1 VRNIFLFIRRYFNF
15 LFFVVLQIVALS
27 FLFRYNKFHEA
38 AFMGIANETTGMV
51 GARFNSVEYYFNLKR
66 TNDSLVK
73 ENSDLRNTLRDN
85 FDTPD
90 TTQRVVADTIP
101 YDTLGH
107 VRKYMWRPAK
117 VVSNTAT
124 LQNNYLTIER
134 GLNQGIRK
142 DMGVI
147 SSTGI
152 VGTVVDVS
160 ANYAVVMSLL
170 HRQSR
175 VSAKMKKTGETG
187 TIQWD
192 GESPFFLTLIN
203 VPKSAP
209 VAIGDSVI
217 TSQYSYLFP
226 QGIMVGTVAA
236 IVEDKTSNF
245 YTMKVK
251 PATNFYNVEF
261 VTVAENLLKDEQK
274 KLEEASRKNQ

>member
-38 AFMGIANETTGMV
+38 AFMGIANQTTGMV

-73 ENSDLRNTLRDN
+73 ENTDLRNSLRQN
-85 FDTPD
+85 FDSPD
-90 TTQRVVADTIP
+90 TTQRIVSDTIP

-124 LQNNYLTIER
+124 LQNNYITIER
-134 GLNQGIRK
+134 GLNQGVRK

-209 VAIGDSVI
+209 VAVGDSVI

-251 PATNFYNVEF
+251 PATNFYKLEY
-261 VTVAENLLKDEQK
+261 VTVAENLMKDEQK
-274 KLEEASRKNQ
+274 KLEEASKKNQ

>member
-38 AFMGIANETTGMV
+38 AFMGIANQTTGMV
-51 GARFNSVEYYFNLKR
+51 GARFNSIEYYFNLKR

-73 ENSDLRNTLRDN
+73 ENTDLRNSLLQN
-85 FDTPD
+85 FDSPD

-117 VVSNTAT
+117 VVSNTST

-134 GLNQGIRK
+134 GLNQGVRK

-203 VPKSAP
+203 VPKSAA
-209 VAIGDSVI
+209 VAVGDSVI

-236 IVEDKTSNF
+236 IIEDKTSNF

-251 PATNFYNVEF
+251 PATNFSSIEY
-261 VTVAENLLKDEQK
+261 VTVAENLMKDEQK
-274 KLEEASRKNQ
+274 KLEEATKKNQ

>member
-1 VRNIFLFIRRYFNF
+1 
-15 LFFVVLQIVALS
+15 
-27 FLFRYNKFHEA
+27 
-38 AFMGIANETTGMV
+38 
-51 GARFNSVEYYFNLKR
+51 
-66 TNDSLVK
+66 DSLVK
-73 ENSDLRNTLRDN
+73 ENTDLRNSLVSN

-90 TTQRVVADTIP
+90 TTAKLITDSIP

-107 VRKYMWRPAK
+107 VRKYLWRAAK

-134 GLNQGIRK
+134 GSNQGIKR

-175 VSAKMKKTGETG
+175 VSARMKKGGETG
-187 TIQWD
+187 IVQWD
-192 GESPFFLTLIN
+192 GESPFFVTMVN
-203 VPKSAP
+203 VPKSAE
-209 VAIGDSVI
+209 VAKGDTVV

-236 IVEDKTSNF
+236 IVEDKSSNF
-245 YTMKVK
+245 YTMKLK
-251 PATNFYNVEF
+251 PATNFYSVEY
-261 VTVAENLLKDEQK
+261 VTVAENMLKDEQK
-274 KLEEASRKNQ
+274 KLEEASKKNQ

>member
-73 ENSDLRNTLRDN
+73 ENTDLRNTLREN

-134 GLNQGIRK
+134 GLNQGVRK

-175 VSAKMKKTGETG
+175 VSARMKKTGETG

-209 VAIGDSVI
+209 VAVGDSVI

-251 PATNFYNVEF
+251 PATNFYKVEF
-261 VTVAENLLKDEQK
+261 VTVAENLMKDEQK

>member
-1 VRNIFLFIRRYFNF
+1 MRNIFVFIRRYFNF
-15 LFFVVLQIVALS
+15 LFFVVLQIIAIS
-27 FLFRYNKFHEA
+27 FLVRYNKFHEA

-51 GARFNSVEYYFNLKR
+51 GERFNNVEYYFNLKR

-73 ENSDLRNTLRDN
+73 ENTDLRNSLRQN
-85 FDTPD
+85 FETPD
-90 TTQRVVADTIP
+90 TTQRVVVDSIP
-101 YDTLGH
+101 YDTLGN
-107 VRKYMWRPAK
+107 VRKYMWRSAK

-134 GLNQGIRK
+134 GLNQGVRK

-203 VPKSAP
+203 VPKSAA
-209 VAIGDSVI
+209 VTVGDSVI

-251 PATNFYNVEF
+251 PATNFYKVEF
-261 VTVAENLLKDEQK
+261 VTVAENLMKDEQK
-274 KLEEASRKNQ
+274 KLEDASKKNQ

>member
-15 LFFVVLQIVALS
+15 LFFVVLQIVALY

-73 ENSDLRNTLRDN
+73 ENTNLRNSLGTN
-85 FDTPD
+85 FDNPD
-90 TTQRVVADTIP
+90 TTQRIVADTIP

-124 LQNNYLTIER
+124 LQNNYITIER

-192 GESPFFLTLIN
+192 GESPFYLTLIN

-209 VAIGDSVI
+209 VAVGDSVI

-251 PATNFYNVEF
+251 PATNFYRLEY
-261 VTVAENLLKDEQK
+261 VTVAENLVKDEQK
-274 KLEEASRKNQ
+274 KLEEASKKNQ

>member
-15 LFFVVLQIVALS
+15 IFFVVLQIVALS

-38 AFMGIANETTGMV
+38 AFMGIANETTGLV
-51 GARFNSVEYYFNLKR
+51 GERYDNIEYYFKLRR

-73 ENSDLRNTLRDN
+73 ENTLLRNRLSEN
-85 FDTPD
+85 FIGPD
-90 TTQRVVADTIP
+90 TTQTIVTDTIP

-117 VVSNTAT
+117 VVSNTVS
-124 LQNNYLTIER
+124 LQNNYLTLER
-134 GLNQGIRK
+134 GSNQGIGR

-147 SSTGI
+147 SATGV

-160 ANYAVVMSLL
+160 PNYSIVMSML

-175 VSAKMKKTGETG
+175 ISAKMKKTGELG
-187 TIQWD
+187 IIQWD
-192 GESPFFLTLIN
+192 GESPFYVTLIN
-203 VPKSAP
+203 VPRSAP
-209 VAIGDSVI
+209 VAKGDTVV

-226 QGIMVGTVAA
+226 QGLMIGTVAA
-236 IVEDKTSNF
+236 ILEDKTSNF

-251 PATNFYNVEF
+251 PATNFYSVEY
-261 VTVAENLLKDEQK
+261 VTVAENLMKEEQK
-274 KLEEASRKNQ
+274 KLEETSKKNQ

>member
-1 VRNIFLFIRRYFNF
+1 MRNIFLFIRRYFNF

-51 GARFNSVEYYFNLKR
+51 GARFNSVEYYFNLKK

-73 ENSDLRNTLRDN
+73 ENSDLRNALREN
-85 FDTPD
+85 FDAPD

-101 YDTLGH
+101 YDTLGN

-124 LQNNYLTIER
+124 LQNNYLTIQR

-203 VPKSAP
+203 VPKSAA
-209 VAIGDSVI
+209 VAVGDSVI

-245 YTMKVK
+245 YTMKIK

-261 VTVAENLLKDEQK
+261 VTVAENLMKDEQK

>member
-1 VRNIFLFIRRYFNF
+1 MRNIFLFIRRYFNF

-51 GARFNSVEYYFNLKR
+51 GARFNSVEYYFNLKK

-73 ENSDLRNTLRDN
+73 ENADLRNSLAVN
-85 FDTPD
+85 FENPD

-107 VRKYMWRPAK
+107 YRKYMWRPAK
-117 VVSNTAT
+117 VVSNTST

-134 GLNQGIRK
+134 GLNQGVRK

-147 SSTGI
+147 SPTGI

-175 VSAKMKKTGETG
+175 VSARMKKTGETG

-251 PATNFYNVEF
+251 PATNFSSVEY
-261 VTVAENLLKDEQK
+261 VTVAENLMKDEQK

>member
-27 FLFRYNKFHEA
+27 FLFSYNKFHEA

-51 GARFNSVEYYFNLKR
+51 GERFNNVEYYFNLKR

-73 ENSDLRNTLRDN
+73 ENADLRNSLREN
-85 FDTPD
+85 FQSPD
-90 TTQRVVADTIP
+90 TTQRLVTDSIP
-101 YDTLGH
+101 YDTLGQ
-107 VRKYMWRPAK
+107 VRKYIWRPAK
-117 VVSNTAT
+117 IVSNTAT
-124 LQNNYLTIER
+124 LQNNYITIER
-134 GLNQGIRK
+134 GTNQGVRR

-160 ANYAVVMSLL
+160 ANYAVIMSLL
-170 HRQSR
+170 HRQNR

-192 GESPFFLTLIN
+192 GENPFFVTMIN
-203 VPKSAP
+203 VPRSAP
-209 VAIGDSVI
+209 VAVGDSIV

-236 IVEDKTSNF
+236 ILEDKTSNF
-245 YTMKVK
+245 FTLKVK
-251 PATNFYNVEF
+251 PATNFYNVEY
-261 VTVAENLLKDEQK
+261 VTVVENVMKEEQK
-274 KLEEASRKNQ
+274 KLEEATRKNQ

>member
-51 GARFNSVEYYFNLKR
+51 GERFNNVEYYFRLKR

-73 ENSDLRNTLRDN
+73 ENTDLRNSLRQN
-85 FDTPD
+85 FESPD
-90 TTQRVVADTIP
+90 TTQRVVTDTIP

-117 VVSNTAT
+117 IVSNTAT
-124 LQNNYLTIER
+124 LQNNYITIER
-134 GLNQGIRK
+134 GLNQGVRR

-160 ANYAVVMSLL
+160 ANYAVIMSLL
-170 HRQSR
+170 HRQNR
-175 VSAKMKKTGETG
+175 VSAKLKKTGETG

-192 GESPFFLTLIN
+192 GETPFFVTMIN
-203 VPKSAP
+203 VPKSAK
-209 VAIGDSVI
+209 VAAGDSVV

-226 QGIMVGTVAA
+226 QGILVGTVAA
-236 IVEDKTSNF
+236 VLEDKTSNF
-245 YTMKVK
+245 YTLRVK
-251 PATNFYNVEF
+251 PATNFYSVEY
-261 VTVAENLLKDEQK
+261 VTVVENLMKDEQK

>member
-1 VRNIFLFIRRYFNF
+1 
-15 LFFVVLQIVALS
+15 
-27 FLFRYNKFHEA
+27 
-38 AFMGIANETTGMV
+38 MGIANETTGMV

-73 ENSDLRNTLRDN
+73 ENSDLRNSLRQN
-85 FDTPD
+85 FETPD
-90 TTQRVVADTIP
+90 TTQHIATDTIP

-134 GLNQGIRK
+134 GLNQGVHK

-160 ANYAVVMSLL
+160 SNYAVVMSLL

-192 GESPFFLTLIN
+192 GESPLYLTLIN

-209 VAIGDSVI
+209 VKVGDSVI

-226 QGIMVGTVAA
+226 QGVMVGTVAA

-251 PATNFYNVEF
+251 PATNFYKVEF
-261 VTVAENLLKDEQK
+261 VTVVENLMKEEQK
-274 KLEEASRKNQ
+274 KLEEASKKNQ

>member
-1 VRNIFLFIRRYFNF
+1 MRNIFLFIRRYFNF
-15 LFFVVLQIVALS
+15 LFFVVLQMVALS
-27 FLFRYNKFHEA
+27 FLFRYNRFHEA
-38 AFMGIANETTGMV
+38 AFMGIANETTGVV
-51 GARFNSVEYYFNLKR
+51 GERYNNVEYYFKLKR

-73 ENSDLRNTLRDN
+73 ENTDLRNSLKQN
-85 FDTPD
+85 FEVPD
-90 TTQRVVADTIP
+90 TTQRIVSDSIP

-107 VRKYMWRPAK
+107 MRKYMWRPAK

-147 SSTGI
+147 SSSGI

-175 VSAKMKKTGETG
+175 VSAKLKKTGETG

-192 GESPFFLTLIN
+192 GENPFYVTMIN

-209 VAIGDSVI
+209 VAKGDTIV

-236 IVEDKTSNF
+236 IIEDKTSNF
-245 YTMKVK
+245 YTMRIR
-251 PATNFYNVEF
+251 PATNFYNVEY
-261 VTVAENLLKDEQK
+261 VTVAENLMKDEQK

>member
-27 FLFRYNKFHEA
+27 FLVKYNKFHEA
-38 AFMGIANETTGMV
+38 AFMGVANETTGLV
-51 GARFNSVEYYFNLKR
+51 GARYDNIEYYFKLKR

-73 ENSDLRNTLRDN
+73 ENTELRNNLKSN
-85 FDTPD
+85 FDAPD
-90 TTQRVVADTIP
+90 STAKLITDTIP

-107 VRKYMWRPAK
+107 VRKYMWRAAK
-117 VVSNTAT
+117 VVSNTAS

-134 GLNQGIRK
+134 GSNQGIKR

-160 ANYAVVMSLL
+160 SNYAVVMSLL

-175 VSAKMKKTGETG
+175 VSAKMKKGGETG
-187 TIQWD
+187 IVQWD
-192 GESPFFLTLIN
+192 GESPFFVTMVN
-203 VPKSAP
+203 VPKSAE
-209 VAIGDSVI
+209 VKAGDTVV

-236 IVEDKTSNF
+236 IVEDKSSNF
-245 YTMKVK
+245 YTMKLK
-251 PATNFYNVEF
+251 PATNFYNVEY
-261 VTVAENLLKDEQK
+261 VTVAENMMKEEQK
-274 KLEEASRKNQ
+274 KLEEASKKNQ

>member
-38 AFMGIANETTGMV
+38 AFMGVANEVTGRV
-51 GARFNSVEYYFNLKR
+51 GGQFNNVEYYFRLKK
-66 TNDSLVK
+66 TNEALVK
-73 ENSDLRNTLRDN
+73 ENAELRNRLRLN
-85 FDTPD
+85 YETAD
-90 TTQRVVADTIP
+90 TTQKLVTDSIP

-107 VRKYMWRPAK
+107 TRKYIWRPAK
-117 VVSNTAT
+117 VVSNTVT

-134 GLNQGIRK
+134 GLAQGVKK

-147 SSTGI
+147 GPNGI

-160 ANYAVVMSLL
+160 DNYAVVMSLL

-175 VSAKMKKTGETG
+175 VSAKMKKSGEVG
-187 TIQWD
+187 IIQWD
-192 GESPFFLTLIN
+192 GENPFFVTMTN
-203 VPKSAP
+203 VPKSLP
-209 VAIGDSVI
+209 VVKGDTVV

-226 QGIMVGTVAA
+226 QGIMVGTVSS

-245 YTMKVK
+245 YTLRIR
-251 PATNFYNVEF
+251 PSTNFNTIEY
-261 VTVAENLLKDEQK
+261 VTVTENTMKDEQK

>member
-27 FLFRYNKFHEA
+27 FLFSYNKFHEA

-51 GARFNSVEYYFNLKR
+51 GERFSNVEYYFNLKR

-73 ENSDLRNTLRDN
+73 ENADLRNSLRDN
-85 FDTPD
+85 FQSPD
-90 TTQRVVADTIP
+90 TTQRLVTDSIP

-117 VVSNTAT
+117 IVSNTAT
-124 LQNNYLTIER
+124 LQNNYITIER
-134 GLNQGIRK
+134 GTNQGVRR

-160 ANYAVVMSLL
+160 ANYAVIMSLL
-170 HRQSR
+170 HRQNR

-192 GESPFFLTLIN
+192 GETPFFVTMIN
-203 VPKSAP
+203 VPRSAP
-209 VAIGDSVI
+209 VAVGDSIV

-236 IVEDKTSNF
+236 ILEDKTSNF
-245 YTMKVK
+245 FTLKVK
-251 PATNFYNVEF
+251 PATNFYNVEY
-261 VTVAENLLKDEQK
+261 VTVVENVMKEEQK
-274 KLEEASRKNQ
+274 KLEEATRKNQ

>member
-73 ENSDLRNTLRDN
+73 ENTNLRNGLRQN
-85 FDTPD
+85 FDNPD
-90 TTQRVVADTIP
+90 TTQRIVADTMP

-124 LQNNYLTIER
+124 LQNNYITIER

-170 HRQSR
+170 HRQNR

-209 VAIGDSVI
+209 VAVGDSVI

-251 PATNFYNVEF
+251 PATNFYSLEY
-261 VTVAENLLKDEQK
+261 VTVAENLMKDEQK

>member
-27 FLFRYNKFHEA
+27 FLFSYNKFHEA
-38 AFMGIANETTGMV
+38 AFMGIANQTTGMV

-73 ENSDLRNTLRDN
+73 ENTDLRNSLRQN
-85 FDTPD
+85 FESPD
-90 TTQRVVADTIP
+90 TTQRIVADTIP

-124 LQNNYLTIER
+124 LQNNYITIER
-134 GLNQGIRK
+134 GLNQGVRK

-236 IVEDKTSNF
+236 ILEDKTSNF

-251 PATNFYNVEF
+251 PATNFSSIEY
-261 VTVAENLLKDEQK
+261 VTVAENLMKEEQK
-274 KLEEASRKNQ
+274 KLEEASKKNQ

>member
-1 VRNIFLFIRRYFNF
+1 MRNIFLFIRRYFNF

-73 ENSDLRNTLRDN
+73 ENTNLRNGLRQN
-85 FDTPD
+85 FDNPD
-90 TTQRVVADTIP
+90 TTQRIVADTMP

-124 LQNNYLTIER
+124 LQNNYITIER

-170 HRQSR
+170 HRQNR

-209 VAIGDSVI
+209 VAVGDSVI

-251 PATNFYNVEF
+251 PATNFYSLEY
-261 VTVAENLLKDEQK
+261 VTVAENLMKDEQK

>member
-1 VRNIFLFIRRYFNF
+1 VRNIFVFIRRYFNF
-15 LFFVVLQIVALS
+15 LFFVVLQIIAIS
-27 FLFRYNKFHEA
+27 FLVRYNKFHEA

-51 GARFNSVEYYFNLKR
+51 GARFNNIEYYFNLKR

-73 ENSDLRNTLRDN
+73 ENTDLRNSLRQN
-85 FDTPD
+85 FETPD
-90 TTQRVVADTIP
+90 TTQRVVIDTIP

-107 VRKYMWRPAK
+107 VRKYMWRAAK
-117 VVSNTAT
+117 VVNNTVT
-124 LQNNYLTIER
+124 LQNNYLTIAR
-134 GLNQGIRK
+134 GLNQGVRK

-203 VPKSAP
+203 VPNSAP

-251 PATNFYNVEF
+251 PATNFYKVEF
-261 VTVAENLLKDEQK
+261 VTVAENLMKDEQK
-274 KLEEASRKNQ
+274 KLEEASKKNQ